1 MIKDILNA
9 TRWQNMLM
17 ALACM
22 IIVKIFVI
30 NYFYNALG
38 FSSLVSIGEFV
49 LFCVAVLLVMFGSDT
64 MNLYYSENNC
74 NINKS
79 LIVSSFVVPDAVA
92 VITGYV
98 VGYSN
103 GFVHLGSIMLLFVF
117 SSYFYAIRYQSRRIY
132 GGIIVSLFC
141 AMLVLLPGLFELFS
155 LISKPDLFRII
166 VPEIKDISVVF
177 LFFATFIFLLALT
190 DTALKYQQ
198 EAQEF
203 EQGRKTP
210 IYLLSIILM
219 FTVIFFQ
226 YRYYSA
232 SPVKILG
239 LVSAL
244 VHLPLVYFIYE
255 LRKALSEEDYVF
267 LSSLLKIL
275 FVSILFTMTTVKY
288 IIVSGIG

>member
-9 TRWQNMLM
+9 ARWQNILM
-17 ALACM
+17 AFACM
-22 IIVKIFVI
+22 IVVKIFII

-38 FSSLVSIGEFV
+38 FTSLISTGEFV
-49 LFCVAVLLVMFGSDT
+49 WFCVAVVLIMFGSDM
-64 MNLYYSENNC
+64 MNLYFSGNGC
-74 NINKS
+74 NLNKS
-79 LIVSSFVVPDAVA
+79 LIVSSFVIPDAVS
-92 VITGYV
+92 VITGYI

-117 SSYFYAIRYQSRRIY
+117 SSYFYAIRYKNHRIY
-132 GGIIVSLFC
+132 DDIIVSLFC

-166 VPEIKDISVVF
+166 VPEIKEISIVF

-198 EAQEF
+198 KAQEF

-210 IYLLSIILM
+210 IYLLSLILM
-219 FTVIFFQ
+219 FSVIYFQ

-239 LVSAL
+239 LVSVL
-244 VHLPLVYFIYE
+244 MHLPLVYFIYE

-267 LSSLLKIL
+267 LSSLVKIL

-288 IIVSGIG
+288 IIIGGIA

>member
-9 TRWQNMLM
+9 ARWQNILM
-17 ALACM
+17 AFACM
-22 IIVKIFVI
+22 IVVKIFII

-38 FSSLVSIGEFV
+38 FTSLISTGEFV
-49 LFCVAVLLVMFGSDT
+49 WFCVAVVLIMFGSDM
-64 MNLYYSENNC
+64 MNLYFSGNGC
-74 NINKS
+74 NLNKS
-79 LIVSSFVVPDAVA
+79 LIVSSFVIPDAVS
-92 VITGYV
+92 VITGYI

-117 SSYFYAIRYQSRRIY
+117 SSYFYAIRYKNHRIY
-132 GGIIVSLFC
+132 DDIIVSLFC

-166 VPEIKDISVVF
+166 VPEIKDISVIF

-219 FTVIFFQ
+219 FTVIYFQ

-255 LRKALSEEDYVF
+255 LRKAISEEDYAF
-267 LSSLLKIL
+267 LSSLVKIL
-275 FVSILFTMTTVKY
+275 FVSILFAMTTVKY
-288 IIVSGIG
+288 IIIGGIG

>member
-1 MIKDILNA
+1 MIKEILNVA
-9 TRWQNMLM
+9 RWQNMLM
-17 ALACM
+17 AFACM
-22 IIVKIFVI
+22 IVVKIFII

-38 FSSLVSIGEFV
+38 FTSLISTGEFV

-92 VITGYV
+92 VITGYI

-255 LRKALSEEDYVF
+255 LRKAISEEDYAF
-267 LSSLLKIL
+267 LSSLVKIL
-275 FVSILFTMTTVKY
+275 FVSILFAMTTVKY
-288 IIVSGIG
+288 IIIGGIG